1 MEISLKNT
9 IAKWPKSYQTMALGI
24 AAFCTYLC
32 FYPFRR
38 AYTAATFD
46 DLYFWG
52 VHFKILM
59 ITAQVLGFAVSKGIG
74 VKIVSEMK
82 PEKRARN
89 LLIFTGLSGLSM
101 LLFGL
106 TPAPYKLIFIFFAS
120 LPLGLFYGV
129 ILGFLEGRVNTD
141 ILVAALTA
149 SFIIGS
155 GFAKTIGKWVMNV
168 VGASEFM
175 MPFVADVVM
184 YIPLCIS
191 VWLLY
196 QMPPPNAEDIDDR
209 VERRPMYKAERKAF
223 VKEFGL
229 GLILFIVSYV
239 LLTAYREFRDNF
251 MPEILNELGYGGQTA
266 LFTKTELP
274 IAIIV
279 LLLMASMR
287 WVTNH
292 TKAFLIIQSLLLL
305 GAVIIALCTLLYQ
318 MQIINP
324 IFWLI
329 GVGFG
334 AYVAYSMCNSLY
346 FERMLA
352 AFKYTATVGFMI
364 TLADYY
370 AYFGSL
376 TVLFYKNFFHTD
388 TPNVTFFVYASYF
401 LSGAYFLMVVVSM
414 FYFIRKRNSFSGT
427 NR

>member
-1 MEISLKNT
+1 
-9 IAKWPKSYQTMALGI
+9 MALGI

-209 VERRPMYKAERKAF
+209 VERRPMYKAERK
-223 VKEFGL
+223 
-229 GLILFIVSYV
+229 S
-239 LLTAYREFRDNF
+239 
-251 MPEILNELGYGGQTA
+251 
-266 LFTKTELP
+266 
-274 IAIIV
+274 
-279 LLLMASMR
+279 
-287 WVTNH
+287 
-292 TKAFLIIQSLLLL
+292 
-305 GAVIIALCTLLYQ
+305 
-318 MQIINP
+318 
-324 IFWLI
+324 
-329 GVGFG
+329 
-334 AYVAYSMCNSLY
+334 
-346 FERMLA
+346 
-352 AFKYTATVGFMI
+352 
-364 TLADYY
+364 
-370 AYFGSL
+370 
-376 TVLFYKNFFHTD
+376 FF
-388 TPNVTFFVYASYF
+388 N
-401 LSGAYFLMVVVSM
+401 
-414 FYFIRKRNSFSGT
+414 
-427 NR
+427 

>member
-1 MEISLKNT
+1 M
-9 IAKWPKSYQTMALGI
+9 QALGLGV

-46 DLYFWG
+46 DLYFFG

-59 ITAQVLGFAVSKGIG
+59 ITAQVMGFAVSKGIG

-82 PEKRARN
+82 PQNRARN
-89 LLIFTGLSGLSM
+89 LMIFTGLSGLSM
-101 LLFGL
+101 LFFGIV
-106 TPAPYKLIFIFFAS
+106 PAPYNLIFVFFAS
-120 LPLGLFYGV
+120 LPLGMFYGV
-129 ILGFLEGRVNTD
+129 ILGFLEGRMITD
-141 ILVAALTA
+141 LLVAALTA

-155 GFAKTIGKWVMNV
+155 GFAKSIGKWVMDFLGV
-168 VGASEFM
+168 SEFL
-175 MPFVADVVM
+175 MPFVADVLM
-184 YIPLCIS
+184 FIPLCIS
-191 VWLLY
+191 IWFLA
-196 QMPPPNAEDIDDR
+196 QMPVPNASDINDR
-209 VERRPMYKAERKAF
+209 VERRPMFKEERKAF
-223 VKEFGL
+223 LKEFGL
-229 GLILFIVSYV
+229 GMFLFIISYV

-251 MPEILNELGYGGQTA
+251 MPEILKELGYGGQTA
-266 LFTKTELP
+266 LFTKTEVP

-287 WVTNH
+287 LITNH
-292 TKAFLIIQSLLLL
+292 KKAFLLIQSLLLL
-305 GAVIIALCTLLYQ
+305 GAVIIAVSTFLYQ
-318 MQIINP
+318 IQVINP

-334 AYVAYSMCNSLY
+334 AYIAYSMCNSLY

-376 TVLFYKNFFHTD
+376 GVLFYKNFFQTEM
-388 TPNVTFFVYASYF
+388 PNVTFFIYTSYF
-401 LSGAYFLMVVVSM
+401 LSGTYFLMVLVSI
-414 FYFIRKRNSFSGT
+414 FYFEKKRKSFALENT
-427 NR
+427 VT

>member
-1 MEISLKNT
+1 M
-9 IAKWPKSYQTMALGI
+9 QALGLGV

-46 DLYFWG
+46 DLYFFG
-52 VHFKILM
+52 IHFKILM
-59 ITAQVLGFAVSKGIG
+59 ITAQVMGFAVSKGIG

-82 PEKRARN
+82 PQNRARN
-89 LLIFTGLSGLSM
+89 LMIFTGLSGLSM
-101 LLFGL
+101 LFFGIV
-106 TPAPYKLIFIFFAS
+106 PAPYNLIFVFFAS
-120 LPLGLFYGV
+120 LPLGMFYGV
-129 ILGFLEGRVNTD
+129 ILGFLEGRMITD
-141 ILVAALTA
+141 LLVAALTA

-155 GFAKTIGKWVMNV
+155 GFAKSIGKWVMDFLGV
-168 VGASEFM
+168 SEFL
-175 MPFVADVVM
+175 MPFVADVLM

-191 VWLLY
+191 IWFLA
-196 QMPPPNAEDIDDR
+196 QMPVPNVSDINDR
-209 VERRPMYKAERKAF
+209 VERRPMFKEERKAF
-223 VKEFGL
+223 LKEFGL
-229 GLILFIVSYV
+229 GMFLFIISYV

-251 MPEILNELGYGGQTA
+251 MPEILKELGYGGQTA
-266 LFTKTELP
+266 LFTKTEVP

-287 WVTNH
+287 LVTNH
-292 TKAFLIIQSLLLL
+292 KKAFLLIQSLLLL
-305 GAVIIALCTLLYQ
+305 GAVIIAVSTFLYQ
-318 MQIINP
+318 IQVINP

-334 AYVAYSMCNSLY
+334 AYIAYSMCNSLY

-376 TVLFYKNFFHTD
+376 GVLFYKNFFQTEM
-388 TPNVTFFVYASYF
+388 PNVTFFIYTSYF
-401 LSGAYFLMVVVSM
+401 LSGTYFLMVLASI
-414 FYFIRKRNSFSGT
+414 FYFEKKRKSFALKNT
-427 NR
+427 AI